1 MAEGAL
7 FNVAEGIIGQLGK
20 LALKELGLLWGVKE
34 ELQKLVDTVSTI
46 KAVILDAEEQQA
58 QNHTI
63 KNWLGRLKDALFE
76 ADDLLDDFSTEVLR
90 REVMTRN
97 KKAKEVRIFFSK
109 SNQLAYGLKM
119 GHKIKAIRERL
130 DAIAA
135 DRKFHLEERPRKTQV
150 SNRLRETHHFV
161 RAEYVIGREADKKV
175 IIDRLMDPKIEEN
188 VSVLPIVGIG
198 GLGKTT
204 LAQFVFNAEEIK
216 NHFEKKL
223 WVCVSDDFDV
233 KIIVEKILECAKEKK
248 PERLEM
254 NTLISDLRKEID
266 GKRYLLVLDDVWDDD
281 SEKWDKLKG
290 FLLGGARGSRILV
303 TTREEKVAKISKTIE
318 PHFLRGLNE
327 EESWSLFKQKAFE
340 KGQEPENI
348 RIKEIGKEIVGKCRG
363 IPLAIKT
370 IGSLLCFKNSED
382 EWLSFINKEF
392 SKLDQKENDILP
404 TLKLSY
410 DHLPSHLKQCFAYC
424 SLFPKDYEFE
434 KEKLI
439 KLWMAQGFIRL
450 SGQNQCLEDVGHEYF
465 MELLWRSFFQED
477 TGSIFKIHDLMHD
490 LAISVVGLESITFGI
505 NEEKLDEKTHH
516 VSFGLNLGSSTQIP
530 TLLLKAN
537 RMRTFLLP
545 CQERYSSQIVWNK
558 STCDAFVS
566 SFKFLRLLDLNCTGI
581 RSVPHSIGKLKH
593 LRHLDL
599 SWNDIKML
607 PNSITRLQNLEILNL
622 YNCYELIELPRNISR
637 LVNLRHLIIENCSR
651 LTHMPRGLGQLTN
664 LQSLAEYVLSTDS
677 KSGSGLK
684 ELHGLNQLRENL
696 RIKNLRHKKDAE
708 LEYKS
713 CLKEKQH
720 LKGLVLEWIER
731 EVDVEYDEM
740 SVEALDPNQNLK
752 SLELKSYRGVK
763 YPSWLSSLKNL
774 VSLKLVSLKNSQD
787 VLLLHQ
793 FPSLKTLY
801 LVDIPSLEYVSL
813 VSESFKLPPLESLE
827 IRICPNL
834 KGWWRRSDSIEEDED
849 DADNYGEISTI
860 TAKNHSLPSFSH
872 LSTLHI
878 SGCPKLSSM
887 PLFPYLEKLY
897 LHDSNLRPLERTIS
911 MGMIN
916 KTSQQNPT
924 TAAVAES
931 TSSVRSSS
939 TLAASFT
946 PLSKLKSLDIGMIE
960 GSDGHVLQSIQH
972 LTALEE
978 FRLSKYNGDGM
989 ELEWLQQ
996 ATSLRNLYIFNC
1008 PSLMTLPEWICEIIS
1023 LQSLGIYDCPNFTS
1037 LPALTSL
1044 QSLGISDCPN
1054 FTSLPALTSLQ
1065 SLHIYGCPNF
1075 TSLPALT
1082 SLQSL
1087 HISDCPNFTFTSL
1100 PALTS
1105 LQSLHIY
1112 GCPNFTSLPALTSL
1126 QSLHIY
1132 GCPNF
1137 TSLPALTS
1145 LQSLHISDCPNFTSL
1160 PAPISLYGSPNF
1172 TSLPALTSLKTLDI
1186 RRCPILVE
1194 SCKSQDWV
1202 ARIENLEGDLAPPK
1216 EEDPEQTWSFT
1227 KIFGRCSGSTSQ

>member
-7 FNVAEGIIGQLGK
+7 FIVAEGIIGQLGNQ
-20 LALKELGLLWGVKE
+20 ALKEFGLIWGVKE
-34 ELQKLVDTVSTI
+34 ELQKLEDTVSTI
-46 KAVILDAEEQQA
+46 KAVILDAEEKQA

-97 KKAKEVRIFFSK
+97 KKAKEVRVFFSK

-119 GHKIKAIRERL
+119 GHKIQAIRERL
-130 DAIAA
+130 DAIAE
-135 DRKFHLEERPRKTQV
+135 DRKKFHLDERPRETQV
-150 SNRLRETHHFV
+150 TNPIRETDYFV
-161 RAEYVIGREADKKV
+161 RAETVIGREFDKKV
-175 IIDRLMDPKIEEN
+175 ILERLLDSNIEEN
-188 VSVLPIVGIG
+188 VSVYSIVGIG

-204 LAQFVFNAEEIK
+204 LAQLVFNDEEIK
-216 NHFEKKL
+216 KEFEREF

-233 KIIVEKILECAKEKK
+233 NIIVKKILEYAKGKK
-248 PERLEM
+248 LENLER
-254 NTLISDLRKEID
+254 NASINDLQKEID
-266 GKRYLLVLDDVWDDD
+266 GKRFLLVLDDVWNDDI
-281 SEKWDKLKG
+281 EKWDRLKEI
-290 FLLGGARGSRILV
+290 LLGGARGSRILV
-303 TTREEKVAKISKTIE
+303 TTREEKVAESSKTIE
-318 PHFLRGLNE
+318 THRLTGLNDGD
-327 EESWSLFKQKAFE
+327 SWSLFKQKAFK
-340 KGQEPENI
+340 KGQEQENSKF
-348 RIKEIGKEIVGKCRG
+348 KEIGMEIISKCKG
-363 IPLAIKT
+363 VPIAIKT
-370 IGSLLCFKNSED
+370 IGSLLYSKKSEE
-382 EWLSFINKEF
+382 EWLSFKNNEF
-392 SKLDQKENDILP
+392 SKVNESDILP
-404 TLKLSY
+404 TLRLSY

-434 KEKLI
+434 KEELI

-450 SGQNQCLEDVGHEYF
+450 SGQNQCLEDVGHKYF
-465 MELLWRSFFQED
+465 MELLWRSFFQKD
-477 TGSIFKIHDLMHD
+477 RRSIFKIHDLMHD
-490 LAISVVGLESITFGI
+490 LAILVAGLESTTFEI
-505 NEEKLDEKTHH
+505 NGKRIEEKTYH
-516 VSFGLNLGSSTQIP
+516 VSFGFDLGSSKQIP
-530 TLLLKAN
+530 NSLFKAS
-537 RMRTFLLP
+537 RIRTFLLP
-545 CQERYSSQIVWNK
+545 SQTYDPNQMVWNK

-566 SFKFLRLLDLNCTGI
+566 SFKFLRLLDLNRTGI

-599 SWNDIKML
+599 SLNGIKML

-622 YNCYELIELPRNISR
+622 YNCDELVELPRNISR
-637 LVNLRHLIIENCSR
+637 LVNLRHLITVRCYR

-684 ELHGLNQLRENL
+684 ELHGLNQLRKNL

-740 SVEALDPNQNLK
+740 SVEALEPNQNLK

-774 VSLKLVSLKNSQD
+774 VRLKLDSLKNSQD
-787 VLLLHQ
+787 VLPLHQ

-801 LVDIPSLEYVSL
+801 LKDIPSLEYVT
-813 VSESFKLPPLESLE
+813 ESFKLPPLKSLE
-827 IRICPNL
+827 IWNCPNL

-860 TAKNHSLPSFSH
+860 TAKNYSLPSFCH
-872 LSTLHI
+872 LSTLDI
-878 SGCPKLSSM
+878 FGCPKLSSM
-887 PLFPYLEKLY
+887 PLFPYLEKLK
-897 LHDSNLRPLERTIS
+897 LRNSNLRPLERTIS

-916 KTSQQNPT
+916 TTSQQNPT
-924 TAAVAES
+924 TTAVAES
-931 TSSVRSSS
+931 TSSARSYSSS

-946 PLSKLKSLDIGMIE
+946 PLSKLKYLNIGMIE
-960 GSDGHVLQSIQH
+960 GSDGHVLQSIH

-978 FRLSKYNGDGM
+978 FWLYNYNGDGM

-996 ATSLRNLYIFNC
+996 ATSLRNLNIYIC
-1008 PSLMTLPEWICEIIS
+1008 PSLTTLTEWICEIIS
-1023 LQSLGIYDCPNFTS
+1023 LQSLS
-1037 LPALTSL
+1037 
-1044 QSLGISDCPN
+1044 
-1054 FTSLPALTSLQ
+1054 
-1065 SLHIYGCPNF
+1065 IYGCPNF

-1087 HISDCPNFTFTSL
+1087 SISGSPNFTSLPALTSLQSFSIYGCPNFNFTSLPALTSLQSFSIYGCPNFTSLPALTSLKSLSISGCPNFTSL

-1105 LQSLHIY
+1105 LQSLDIS

-1126 QSLHIY
+1126 QSLHI
-1132 GCPNF
+1132 F
-1137 TSLPALTS
+1137 
-1145 LQSLHISDCPNFTSL
+1145 DC
-1160 PAPISLYGSPNF
+1160 PNF

-1202 ARIENLEGDLAPPK
+1202 ARIENLRGDLAPPK
-1216 EEDPEQTWSFT
+1216 EEDPEQSRGFT
-1227 KIFGRCSGSTSQ
+1227 KFFGRCSGSTSQ